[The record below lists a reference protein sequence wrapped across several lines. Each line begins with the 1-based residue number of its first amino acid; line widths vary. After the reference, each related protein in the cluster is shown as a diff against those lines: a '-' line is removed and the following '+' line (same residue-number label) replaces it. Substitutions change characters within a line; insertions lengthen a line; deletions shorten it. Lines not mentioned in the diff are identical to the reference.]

1 MSFFRKPQ
9 PAPKPRSPQGPAIAV
24 LYAAILVIMVV
35 AQLFTFEAFLQLFAS
50 FGFPGGIGTGYV
62 IAALLVTSE
71 VLAIPFLL
79 RMSLSPAFRVFS
91 MLLAG
96 LVADI
101 WLVVTIWTA
110 LMTNPPENVGFFGT
124 IIDIQAGMGPIFLA
138 VALGIL
144 AIWATYELWPLAKTS
159 KKKAPRKK

>member
-1 MSFFRKPQ
+1 MSFFRTPQ
-9 PAPKPRSPQGPAIAV
+9 PAPAPRSSQGPAIGV
-24 LYAAILVIMVV
+24 LYAAILVVMVV
-35 AQLFTFEAFLQLFAS
+35 AQLFTFEAFLQLFGS

-62 IAALLVTSE
+62 LAAMLVTSE

-101 WLVVTIWTA
+101 WLLVTIWTA
-110 LMTNPPENVGFFGT
+110 LMTNPPQNVGFFGT
-124 IIDIQAGMGPIFLA
+124 IIEIQAGMGPIFLA
-138 VALGIL
+138 IALGIL
-144 AIWATYELWPLAKTS
+144 AIWATYELWPLGKAT
-159 KKKAPRKK
+159 KKKSTRKK